1 MAASPTVQVRVQVGG
16 PKRGYRAVKDVRVVA
31 YLRGRADGA
40 PGSTP
45 AASTKKA
52 LTTIEVVRAFFDC
65 QGSVG
70 RAAGVEPTRIPQGGI
85 RNAGSS
91 NAMQSREVCAR

>member
-40 PGSTP
+40 PGS
-45 AASTKKA
+45 
-52 LTTIEVVRAFFDC
+52 
-65 QGSVG
+65 
-70 RAAGVEPTRIPQGGI
+70 
-85 RNAGSS
+85 
-91 NAMQSREVCAR
+91 